1 MTLEQSLQPLAAGAG
16 GSAALWVTFAAGVL
30 ASAICPCTLPVG
42 LGVASVASASE
53 AGSRR
58 NGLYVASAFF
68 LGIVLSLTA
77 LGAVAGHLG
86 SLATESFGRNWAL
99 FMAVATLLA
108 ALVAFAW
115 PRIRSNRLTAWRR
128 PGIAGAFAYG
138 LVFSVGTSVAP
149 LLLLLTVAASE
160 GQTGRGV
167 LLALV
172 FGLGRGL
179 PFLAAGLA
187 GSAITRFARL
197 GLWSRA
203 LQILSGAALLGVSFY
218 YVQVFRDLL

>member
-1 MTLEQSLQPLAAGAG
+1 MLQPLAAGAG

-86 SLATESFGRNWAL
+86 SMATESFGRNWAL
-99 FMAVATLLA
+99 VMAIATLLA
-108 ALVAFAW
+108 ALAAFAW

-160 GQTGRGV
+160 GQTRRGV

-218 YVQVFRDLL
+218 YAQVFRDLL